1 MGFFYMFMLFVQ
13 STLIFNHAHVNEYWT
28 LTLEF
33 FVLIHGV
40 VVSLLQGN
48 ALWPMFTFGFG
59 SLVVLTQMYG
69 LGLNTLSQRLLLA
82 LFVVGAVV
90 PYAVTGRLSQIHEI
104 IHIPPLDYMVNFFRY
119 VSYLLVT
126 RVAAQFQQPA
136 NPARVISRPQLRQPL
151 SPIASF
157 RREVDQREK

>member
-13 STLIFNHAHVNEYWT
+13 STLIFNRAHVNEYWAF
-28 LTLEF
+28 TLEF

-40 VVSLLQGN
+40 VVALLQGN

-69 LGLNTLSQRLLLA
+69 LGLNTLSQRLLVA

-90 PYAVTGRLSQIHEI
+90 PYAVTGSMSQIHEI
-104 IHIPPLDYMVNFFRY
+104 IRIPLPDYMVIFFRY
-119 VSYLLVT
+119 GSYLLVT
-126 RVAAQFQQPA
+126 RVAAQSQQPA
-136 NPARVISRPQLRQPL
+136 SPAWVIRRPQLRQPL
-151 SPIASF
+151 SPTASF